1 MSDNIST
8 LNDNAFGSVVSTSAA
23 ERNRVLRNTYVL
35 LAVSLLPT
43 VLGAY
48 LGVSTGLSRVFSG
61 WMGLIV
67 MMAGAFGFI
76 YAIEKTKN
84 SSKGVYVL
92 LGFTF
97 FMGLVMS
104 SLIARVLGFRN
115 GASLVMTAFGGTAGV
130 FFVMATLATTIK
142 RDLSGMSKWL
152 FWGAVVL
159 MLGSIINV
167 FVGSTMGMAA
177 ISTLAIGI
185 FSAYMLYDIKQ
196 VIDGGETNY
205 ISATLAIYLDLINI
219 FQSLLSLL
227 GIFGGE
233 RD

>member
-8 LNDNAFGSVVSTSAA
+8 LNDNAFGTVVTTSAA

-48 LGVSTGLSRVFSG
+48 LGVSTGLSKVFSG

-67 MMAGAFGFI
+67 MLAGAFGFI

-97 FMGLVMS
+97 FMGLVLS

-130 FFVMATLATTIK
+130 FFVMATLATMIK
-142 RDLSGMSKWL
+142 RDLSGMGKWL
-152 FWGAVVL
+152 FWGAMVL
-159 MLGSIINV
+159 MIGSIINI

-177 ISTLAIGI
+177 MSTLHQRNAGYL
-185 FSAYMLYDIKQ
+185 SRPHQYLPK
-196 VIDGGETNY
+196 
-205 ISATLAIYLDLINI
+205 LAQLAWYLWW
-219 FQSLLSLL
+219 
-227 GIFGGE
+227 
-233 RD
+233 

>member
-1 MSDNIST
+1 MSDSITN
-8 LNDNAFGSVVSTSAA
+8 LNNHAFGDVAGTSAL

-61 WMGLIV
+61 WMGLII
-67 MMAGAFGFI
+67 MLAGAFGFI
-76 YAIEKTKN
+76 YAIEKTKT

-97 FMGLVMS
+97 FMGLVLS

-233 RD
+233 KD